1 MLPDKRLLYLTSREL
16 VAFLWKGGE
25 LRKEA
30 TFASGDEG
38 GAAFSEYASRAGDSL
53 FYLLADLV
61 EEDFFQENIPYLRG
75 SDRHALL
82 TRKLAQRYRDTS
94 LAMTLS
100 LGSEVTGRREE
111 RLLYASF
118 TNTQQFQPWLAALRG
133 IQARIAGVYSVP
145 LVTPLLCKRLGFKSR
160 RYMMVSLQQAG
171 LRQTYVDNDRIRFS
185 RLGKME
191 TGDPGTL
198 AEACAAESARFHQY
212 LNNSRIL
219 SRETE
224 AALDVILL
232 APSESRSLY
241 EAACASNTQLRF
253 HVLDMDAAR
262 RDAGLKSAPEG
273 TLAESLYLHV
283 TARARFLP
291 QFADDG
297 LRRFYDLWRTQIGLV
312 VSGAVAF
319 ALCLLISGVKLI
331 QTEQVD
337 RSAQADRI
345 EEAAA
350 SAEYARMQADFPK
363 TPLPADVLKVT
374 VRNYQTL
381 MRQDAHLQDMLVEV
395 SHALA
400 SVPQIDLEKID
411 WEIAPPK
418 RAGARDAAKG
428 SPTSGAVA
436 TAEPRVQVVEISGR
450 LLVQQASDYRNISTV
465 VNQFVEALRSRP
477 GLEVISTKL
486 PFDLAAEKSISGD
499 IGAARSVEVPRFSV
513 VVSRRLPS

>member
-16 VAFLWKGGE
+16 VAFLWKGRE

-30 TFASGDEG
+30 TFAPGDEG

-53 FYLLADLV
+53 FYVLADLV

-118 TNTQQFQPWLAALRG
+118 TNTQQFQPWLAALRA
-133 IQARIAGVYSVP
+133 IEARIAGVYSVP

-185 RLGKME
+185 RLGKVE
-191 TGDPGTL
+191 TGDPKAL
-198 AEACAAESARFHQY
+198 AEAFAAESARFHQY

-219 SRETE
+219 SRETS
-224 AALDVILL
+224 ALDVIVL
-232 APSESRSLY
+232 APGESRSLY
-241 EAACASNTQLRF
+241 ETACASNAQLRF
-253 HVLDMDAAR
+253 RVLDMDAAR
-262 RDAGLKSAPEG
+262 RDVGLKSAPEG

-283 TARARFLP
+283 TARARFLA

-297 LRRFYDLWRTQIGLV
+297 VRRFYDLWRTQVGLV
-312 VSGAVAF
+312 VSGAAVF
-319 ALCLLISGVKLI
+319 ALCLLISGVKLL

-337 RSAQADRI
+337 RSTQADRV

-350 SAEYARMQADFPK
+350 SAEYGRMQVDFPK
-363 TPLPADVLKVT
+363 TPIPADVLKLT

-381 MRQDAHLQDMLVEV
+381 MRQDARLQDMFIEV
-395 SHALA
+395 SRALA
-400 SVPQIDLEKID
+400 SVPQIDVEKID
-411 WEIAPPK
+411 WEIAPLT
-418 RAGARDAAKG
+418 RAGAHDAAKG
-428 SPTSGAVA
+428 SPTSGAGA

-477 GLEVISTKL
+477 GIEVISTKL
-486 PFDLAAEKSISGD
+486 PFDLTAEKSISGD

-513 VVSRRLPS
+513 VVSRRLQS